1 MITAC
6 KDITLMRAE
15 VYKERITFYIAFI
28 IEPLRFY
35 ASSRYGKLSFLRK
48 VL

>member
-15 VYKERITFYIAFI
+15 VYKERMVFYIAYI
-28 IEPLRFY
+28 IEFLELY
-35 ASSRYGKLSFLRK
+35 ISSRYGKLSFLRK